1 MDNKGLILFFCNI
14 LKELGIINFFS
25 GNYKSNY
32 CWDGRL
38 MSEYFLFYVRRFF
51 LLVDWNFDVVLV
63 LVYMYFNIGYEFLGK
78 CIWSDDVILLKF
90 FEEMVRSEN
99 ILSIV
104 FLDYGGKIMDY
115 VIEIF
120 LGSLEVYSL
129 MFFMIILYKVVECFG
144 KNRMNVFILN

>member
-1 MDNKGLILFFCNI
+1 
-14 LKELGIINFFS
+14 
-25 GNYKSNY
+25 
-32 CWDGRL
+32 
-38 MSEYFLFYVRRFF
+38 
-51 LLVDWNFDVVLV
+51 
-63 LVYMYFNIGYEFLGK
+63 MYFNIGYEFLGK

-144 KNRMNVFILN
+144 KNRMNVFILNQKCLVIFLDLYYIFMFIVVLMDDEYVNGEVSGLF

>member
-1 MDNKGLILFFCNI
+1 
-14 LKELGIINFFS
+14 
-25 GNYKSNY
+25 
-32 CWDGRL
+32 
-38 MSEYFLFYVRRFF
+38 
-51 LLVDWNFDVVLV
+51 
-63 LVYMYFNIGYEFLGK
+63 MYFNIGYEFLGK

>member
-1 MDNKGLILFFCNI
+1 
-14 LKELGIINFFS
+14 
-25 GNYKSNY
+25 
-32 CWDGRL
+32 
-38 MSEYFLFYVRRFF
+38 
-51 LLVDWNFDVVLV
+51 
-63 LVYMYFNIGYEFLGK
+63 MYFNIGYEFLGK

-144 KNRMNVFILN
+144 KNRMNVFILNQKCFVIFLDLYYIFMFIVVLMDDEYVNGEVSGLF